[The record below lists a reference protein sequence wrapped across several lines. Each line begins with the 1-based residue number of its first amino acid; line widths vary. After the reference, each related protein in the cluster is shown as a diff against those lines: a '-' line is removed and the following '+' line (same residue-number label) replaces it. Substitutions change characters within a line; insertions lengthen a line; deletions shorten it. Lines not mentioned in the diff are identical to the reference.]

1 MSFIGTD
8 RPTSPSFPTGRR
20 SVSAAWSSSM
30 SSYRSSLLVSAVVAG
45 LLVSPVGAA
54 ERTVEVGGLRH
65 VVQGLVGVGRI
76 PAATRDSF
84 GETFGS
90 GSGLAFDPASWKKTA
105 TGYTGTLTLLPDRG
119 YNVEGTTDYR
129 DRINTIEV
137 AFTPAPLGASGLPQ
151 TQVAAKLART
161 VLLTDA
167 AGEPTTGLDPVATRP
182 AAGDLPDLPL
192 SASGRVSID
201 PEAIVRLADG
211 SLFISDEYGPYV
223 YRFSAEGRMLS
234 AIRPPAAL
242 LPMRKGKVDFASN
255 NPGAGAKAP
264 EPKNPETGRQNNQG
278 FEGMALSPDGRTLTV
293 VLQSA
298 ARQDGGDDSATRRH
312 TRALVWDVADPARP
326 TLVHEYVV
334 PLPVFTDAKGK
345 TLVAA
350 QSELTAIG
358 GGRFLLLCRDSNN
371 GHGMKGTTSLHRKIE
386 ILDFSGA
393 TDILGRFDD
402 ATPVAPKGVLVDGVK
417 AASLTPFVDL
427 NDNAELNRFGLHN
440 GGADDAN
447 LLSEKW
453 EATGLVP
460 TLEPEHPD
468 DYFLFVVNDNDFV
481 TQDGFQVGAAYKD
494 ASGVDNDTMFLVW
507 RVTLPGLAR
516 R

>member
-1 MSFIGTD
+1 MSPF
-8 RPTSPSFPTGRR
+8 
-20 SVSAAWSSSM
+20 
-30 SSYRSSLLVSAVVAG
+30 RSSPFVCAFVAG
-45 LLVSPVGAA
+45 LLASSAGAA
-54 ERTVEVGGLRH
+54 ERTVEVGGVRH
-65 VVQGLVGVGRI
+65 IVQGLVGVGRI

-84 GETFGS
+84 GGTFGS

-129 DRINTIEV
+129 DRINTIEI
-137 AFTPAPLGASGLPQ
+137 AFTPAPLDASGLPQ

-167 AGEPTTGLDPVATRP
+167 AGEPTTGLDPVAVRP

-211 SLFISDEYGPYV
+211 SLFVSDEYGPYV

-234 AIRPPAAL
+234 AIRPPAAF
-242 LPMRKGKVDFASN
+242 LPVRKGRVDFSSN
-255 NPGAGAKAP
+255 NPGPGAPVP
-264 EPKNPETGRQNNQG
+264 EPKNPVTGRQNNQG

-298 ARQDGGDDSATRRH
+298 TRQDGGDDSATRRH

-358 GGRFLLLCRDSNN
+358 DGRFLLLCRDSNN
-371 GHGMKGTTSLHRKIE
+371 GHGMKGTTSLHRTIG

-393 TDILGRFDD
+393 TDILGRYDD
-402 ATPVAPKGVLVDGVK
+402 ATPVAPKGVPVDGVK
-417 AASLTPFVDL
+417 PASLTPFVDL

-440 GGADDAN
+440 GGVDDAN

-460 TLEPEHPD
+460 TLEPDRPD
-468 DYFLFVVNDNDFV
+468 DYFLFVVNDNDFI
-481 TQDGFQVGAAYKD
+481 TQDGFQVGVAYKD